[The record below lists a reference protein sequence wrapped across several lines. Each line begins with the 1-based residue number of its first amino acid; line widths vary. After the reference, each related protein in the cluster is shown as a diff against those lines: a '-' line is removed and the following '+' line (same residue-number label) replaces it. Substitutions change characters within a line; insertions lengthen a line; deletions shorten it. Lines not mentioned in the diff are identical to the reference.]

1 MTTRRSPYEYS
12 GNRRA
17 EDGED
22 RLQPSASAAAAS
34 AVGSLFGRAL
44 GGSAGTS
51 GPAAGSNG
59 RHPPPSAAGDH
70 PHRHPY
76 SAGSANMVSSDA
88 YGSSDALSVQSSSLY
103 SSSDPLASSHPLPGA
118 AGNDQQPPLPHSSN
132 PLTFVAS
139 LPRRILRLAG
149 ADPYD
154 DDDDDYEN
162 GDDVDND
169 YVIGTSSGRDPAAKR
184 RSLLRVLLATGL
196 LVAAL
201 AYRRSSA
208 RKAASNSE
216 IDRPDFV
223 YEHPYVTSSYY
234 TSTKSLKTLL
244 DTDRIQVQPNK
255 VRHARRLAAGEEEVL
270 KRTRLAV
277 VRPFCEF
284 DAGALPTTFTC
295 WNSLSPCKAGSRDL
309 GDIDDPTNSTN
320 DHDESRY
327 FDNVGSDIFKDATTD
342 LFLFY
347 SQTFSENDEA
357 IHSVDQI
364 IDEFNSPGGWSQC
377 FENIYAIEANIPQE
391 LDLYIPSAQE
401 ELYNWVNGPNRQ
413 FEAAFRII
421 QSGEWGDY
429 DGFYLMEGDSIPI
442 KSHWLDVVLSEVEV
456 HRPFAILGA

>member
-59 RHPPPSAAGDH
+59 RHPPSSLAVGDQ

-76 SAGSANMVSSDA
+76 SAGSANMVSSDV
-88 YGSSDALSVQSSSLY
+88 YGSSDALSVQS

-118 AGNDQQPPLPHSSN
+118 AGDDQQPPLPHSN

-154 DDDDDYEN
+154 DDEYEN
-162 GDDVDND
+162 GDDMDNG
-169 YVIGTSSGRDPAAKR
+169 YIIGTSSGRDPAAKR

-255 VRHARRLAAGEEEVL
+255 VRHARRIAAGEEEVL

-284 DAGALPTTFTC
+284 DAGALPTTFAC

-327 FDNVGSDIFKDATTD
+327 FDNVESDIFKDATTD

-357 IHSVDQI
+357 IHSIDQI